1 MKRLLAILTL
11 IAVAF
16 SATAQITNSIVLDR
30 STFRAVQTDALTGV
44 NVDPIGVDRSRRA
57 CARLKIFFHR
67 MTREQ
72 MAQLEPVFPSGTI
85 DYTKCKVAEGNTVL
99 ILEFTARPQ
108 VKFYLKHPTFG
119 TSNEVTFDY
128 EGNKEYQMEASLN
141 QTFSIVV
148 NSNVAGADVYLDGVY
163 KGKTDST
170 NSLTV
175 KDVMIGVH
183 KLKLTYGSV
192 TNEQSIE
199 VNDSSI
205 SFRQD
210 VNTAANEPQF
220 VVFTVEPSS
229 AVVTIDGQHYSLTDG
244 AMNVVLDSGTYN
256 YTVSAAGY
264 HSQSGTFTVS
274 GSKVTRSVS
283 LSADAATVTLTVA
296 NNAEIWVNGVMK
308 GTGRWSG
315 TLNSGTY
322 IFEAKRAG
330 HKTVTLSKHITSSQ
344 PQQSYTLPAPTPII
358 GSLIVSG
365 TPINADV
372 VLDGKSVGQLPVKL
386 NDILVGE
393 HKLTVSKSGYQPYTA
408 TVTVTEGKTAT
419 VNAELKKQVAQQVKP
434 APTTKQTSPTPQS
447 KSTPVPQKKNDGF
460 GGIEMVF
467 VKGGTFTM
475 GATAEQGS
483 DVYSL
488 EKPTHSVTLSDYYI
502 GKYEVTQAQ
511 WRAVMGI
518 NPSRL
523 KGDNLPVECVSWD
536 DIQLFIHK
544 LNEKTGKKFRLPT
557 EAEWEYAARGGSK
570 SKGYKYSG
578 SNSLTEVAWC
588 ADNSGEKPHTV
599 GGKRPNELGIYDMS
613 GNVWEWCS
621 DWRGEYNGSSQT
633 NPKGASSGSRRV
645 CRGGAF
651 NSFSASYYRVSY
663 RSGMSPNYR
672 GQVYGFRLVCAVE

>member
-1 MKRLLAILTL
+1 
-11 IAVAF
+11 
-16 SATAQITNSIVLDR
+16 
-30 STFRAVQTDALTGV
+30 
-44 NVDPIGVDRSRRA
+44 
-57 CARLKIFFHR
+57 
-67 MTREQ
+67 
-72 MAQLEPVFPSGTI
+72 
-85 DYTKCKVAEGNTVL
+85 
-99 ILEFTARPQ
+99 
-108 VKFYLKHPTFG
+108 
-119 TSNEVTFDY
+119 
-128 EGNKEYQMEASLN
+128 
-141 QTFSIVV
+141 
-148 NSNVAGADVYLDGVY
+148 
-163 KGKTDST
+163 
-170 NSLTV
+170 
-175 KDVMIGVH
+175 
-183 KLKLTYGSV
+183 
-192 TNEQSIE
+192 
-199 VNDSSI
+199 
-205 SFRQD
+205 
-210 VNTAANEPQF
+210 
-220 VVFTVEPSS
+220 PSS

-264 HSQSGTFTVS
+264 HSQSGTFTVA
-274 GSKVTRSVS
+274 GSKVTKSVS

-315 TLNSGTY
+315 ALTSGTY
-322 IFEAKRAG
+322 IFGAKRSG
-330 HKTVTLSKHITSSQ
+330 YKTMTLSKHITSSQ
-344 PQQSYTLPAPTPII
+344 PHQSYTLPAPTPII

-372 VLDGKSVGQLPVKL
+372 VLDGKTVGQLPVKL

-393 HKLTVSKSGYQPYTA
+393 HKLTVSKSGYQPYSA
-408 TVTVTEGKTAT
+408 TVTVAEGKTAT
-419 VNAELKKQVAQQVKP
+419 VNATLKKGL
-434 APTTKQTSPTPQS
+434 
-447 KSTPVPQKKNDGF
+447 DF
-460 GGIEMVF
+460 GDIDMVF

-621 DWRGEYNGSSQT
+621 DWRGEYSGSSQT

-672 GQVYGFRLVCAVE
+672 GQVYGFRLACAVE